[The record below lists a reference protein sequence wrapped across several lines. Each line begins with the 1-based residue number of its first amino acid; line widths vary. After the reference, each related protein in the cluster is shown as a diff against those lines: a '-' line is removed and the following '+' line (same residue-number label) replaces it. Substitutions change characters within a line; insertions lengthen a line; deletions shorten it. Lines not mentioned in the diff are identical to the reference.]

1 MENKKKMAKKVH
13 LSKRFLFLLARVDD
27 VLAGD
32 LDVRVQL
39 VQHLRHLPMKVK
51 VVNISAI
58 YFLNIGLG
66 KETKFT

>member
-1 MENKKKMAKKVH
+1 MAKKVH
-13 LSKRFLFLLARVDD
+13 LSKRFLFLLARVDN

-51 VVNISAI
+51 VVNCSST
-58 YFLNIGLG
+58 NSSR
-66 KETKFT
+66 